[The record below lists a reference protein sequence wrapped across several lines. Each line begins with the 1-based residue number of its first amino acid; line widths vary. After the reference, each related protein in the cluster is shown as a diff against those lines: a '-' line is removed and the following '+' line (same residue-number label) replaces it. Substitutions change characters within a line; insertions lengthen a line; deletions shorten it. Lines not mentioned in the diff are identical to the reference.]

1 MNIVTNQKVMT
12 PFGNGVVEDFF
23 AIHDN
28 HNEVVVTGVAVRLP
42 VNDLTRPELNK
53 SNCLTPLAV
62 FSGVWVF
69 QQDQLQ

>member
-1 MNIVTNQKVMT
+1 MITVNQKIKT
-12 PFGNGVVEDFF
+12 PIGEGVIQGFF
-23 AIHDN
+23 AVIDSN
-28 HNEVVVTGVAVRLP
+28 SEKAAVGVAVRLP

-69 QQDQLQ
+69 PEKDLK

>member
-1 MNIVTNQKVMT
+1 MTITTNQKVKT
-12 PFGNGVVEDFF
+12 PFGDGVVQGFF
-23 AIHDN
+23 AVHSRD
-28 HNEVVVTGVAVRLP
+28 EQVVTGVAVRLP

-69 QQDQLQ
+69 KQEQLQ